1 MKDVTKSTTTRA
13 HEAATGPKSS
23 RPGIHSRTTP
33 SAATYNLADQAAS
46 AQPLANSAPLQKK
59 RPASLG
65 RHQRKCTVCHHPQRQ
80 EIEQDYLR
88 WGSPTAIAR
97 VYGLSGPTA
106 IYRHVHATGIF
117 ARRRARLRLAL
128 DPLIEQVAEVNIT
141 AHAIISA
148 IKTSFNFQN
157 ARKWIGRPGT
167 PTAGGVNR
175 FARPQINAAIADE
188 AQRISNRESAELEP
202 DATR

>member
-1 MKDVTKSTTTRA
+1 MKHVTKGTTTGTN
-13 HEAATGPKSS
+13 EAPTRPTSS
-23 RPGIHSRTTP
+23 RPRIHTCTTP
-33 SAATYNLADQAAS
+33 SAPSYKPAAQAATS
-46 AQPLANSAPLQKK
+46 DPLANPAPVQKK
-59 RPASLG
+59 RPASIG
-65 RHQRKCTVCHHPQRQ
+65 RHQRKCTVCHHPQRK

-97 VYGLSGPTA
+97 VYGLAGPTA

-167 PTAGGVNR
+167 PTARGVNR
-175 FARPQINAAIADE
+175 FARPQVNAAIAE
-188 AQRISNRESAELEP
+188 ESQRISNRESAELEP
-202 DATR
+202 DTTR

>member
-1 MKDVTKSTTTRA
+1 MKHSTKSTSTEAGQPTRTA
-13 HEAATGPKSS
+13 RPAPSNAA
-23 RPGIHSRTTP
+23 
-33 SAATYNLADQAAS
+33 
-46 AQPLANSAPLQKK
+46 QKEP
-59 RPASLG
+59 RASLG
-65 RHQRKCTVCHHPQRQ
+65 RHQRKCTVCHHPQRN

-97 VYGLSGPTA
+97 VYSLSGPTA

-167 PTAGGVNR
+167 PTARGVNR
-175 FARPQINAAIADE
+175 FARPQINAAIAE
-188 AQRISNRESAELEP
+188 EVQKISNRESVGLEP

>member
-13 HEAATGPKSS
+13 DDGPTEPTSS

-33 SAATYNLADQAAS
+33 SAATYHPAGQAAS
-46 AQPLANSAPLQKK
+46 SQPLANSAPLQKK
-59 RPASLG
+59 RPASIS
-65 RHQRKCTVCHHPQRQ
+65 RHQRKCTVCHHPKRQ

-97 VYGLSGPTA
+97 VYGLAGPTA

-167 PTAGGVNR
+167 RTARGVNR
-175 FARPQINAAIADE
+175 FARPQVKAAIAE
-188 AQRISNRESAELEP
+188 ESQRISNRESAELEP

>member
-1 MKDVTKSTTTRA
+1 MKDDTKSTTTRA
-13 HEAATGPKSS
+13 DEAPTGPTSN
-23 RPGIHSRTTP
+23 RPGIPGRTAPSPATFTP
-33 SAATYNLADQAAS
+33 ADQAAS
-46 AQPLANSAPLQKK
+46 SEPLADPAPLQKK
-59 RPASLG
+59 RRAPMA
-65 RHQRKCTVCHHPQRQ
+65 RHQRKCTVCHHPQRM

-88 WGSPTAIAR
+88 WGSPATIAR
-97 VYGLSGPTA
+97 AYGLSGPTA

-148 IKTSFNFQN
+148 IKTSFDFQN
-157 ARKWIGRPGT
+157 ARKCIGRPGT
-167 PTAGGVNR
+167 RTAPGANR

-188 AQRISNRESAELEP
+188 IQEISNRECAGLEP
-202 DATR
+202 DPTR